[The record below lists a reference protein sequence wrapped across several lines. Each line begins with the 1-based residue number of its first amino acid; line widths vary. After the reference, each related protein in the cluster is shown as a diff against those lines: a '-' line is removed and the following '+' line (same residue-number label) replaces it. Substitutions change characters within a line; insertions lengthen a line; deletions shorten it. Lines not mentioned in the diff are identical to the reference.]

1 MKSPIKKVYELYKN
15 RAFEKKAREDMI
27 GHAGVHFTWPLAGK
41 SAGAE
46 KAEKAEA
53 KADTKAEGEKS
64 GGRSLPAVMIP
75 SSFITCRSCG
85 RRALRRRWEE
95 NCFICP
101 TCGKYAPLGG
111 Y

>member
-27 GHAGVHFTWPLAGK
+27 GHAGVHFTWPLVGK

-53 KADTKAEGEKS
+53 KADGTMRAQTVFYLKQTDF
-64 GGRSLPAVMIP
+64 MI
-75 SSFITCRSCG
+75 
-85 RRALRRRWEE
+85 L
-95 NCFICP
+95 
-101 TCGKYAPLGG
+101 
-111 Y
+111 

>member
-27 GHAGVHFTWPLAGK
+27 GHAGVHFTWPLVGK

-64 GGRSLPAVMIP
+64 SGRSLPAVMIP

-85 RRALRRRWEE
+85 RRA
-95 NCFICP
+95 
-101 TCGKYAPLGG
+101 GG
-111 Y
+111 RSGGESWVSWPGGGA

>member
-46 KAEKAEA
+46 KAEKAEVKADA
-53 KADTKAEGEKS
+53 KADGEKS
-64 GGRSLPAVMIP
+64 SGRSLPAVMIP

-85 RRALRRRWEE
+85 RRGPDRRSR
-95 NCFICP
+95 
-101 TCGKYAPLGG
+101 TCW
-111 Y
+111 